1 MRTGSRL
8 LEDPRLKIKGR
19 RLTLTA
25 LGADELESIRWDPA
39 DEDARELFV
48 SRLRA
53 DPGARGFWVW
63 TAALGDGTEIGN
75 GGFGGRPTEN
85 RRLTVGYAVHE
96 EHRGRGYATELL
108 ELLTEW
114 ALARPEVDVVRATI
128 RPDNTAS
135 IRVAEKAGLTQTGE
149 RLADD
154 EHGELLVFERRAS

>member
-1 MRTGSRL
+1 MVIRG
-8 LEDPRLKIKGR
+8 P

-25 LGADELESIRWDPA
+25 LGADELEEIRWSPE
-39 DEDARELFV
+39 DEDARTLFV

-63 TAALGDGTEIGN
+63 SAALDDGTTVGS

-85 RRLTVGYAVHE
+85 RRLTVGYGVHE

-108 ELLTEW
+108 TLLAEW
-114 ALARPEVDVVRATI
+114 GLARPEIDLVRATI
-128 RPDNTAS
+128 RPDNGAS
-135 IRVAEKAGLTQTGE
+135 IRVAEKAGFSLTAE
-149 RLADD
+149 RLEDE

>member
-1 MRTGSRL
+1 MR
-8 LEDPRLKIKGR
+8 IKGP

-25 LGADELESIRWDPA
+25 LGADELEAIRWDPL

-63 TAALGDGTEIGN
+63 TAALEDGTEIGN

-114 ALARPEVDVVRATI
+114 GLARLEVDVVRATI
-128 RPDNTAS
+128 RPDNSAS
-135 IRVAEKAGLTQTGE
+135 RRVAEKAGFARTGE
-149 RLADD
+149 RLEDD
-154 EHGELLVFERRAS
+154 EHGGLLVFERRAS